1 MIFLDS
7 IAKKNY
13 LEILKTFF
21 IALVFLAL
29 GSFIGV
35 NFIPYSIRYM
45 LNIAFFILI
54 LVSAF
59 TRRGGF
65 VHNKV
70 SMNIYA
76 FILGILTGS
85 TYVYYFYNLGAGT
98 FISIVI
104 GVVLIFGISY
114 LVALNQSEETIFR
127 LGPMITIGI
136 LVLLI
141 LEFINIFFFKFGTF
155 DLIISAIGIVI
166 YSVYALVIMKSIQ
179 SRCKYSILSESEIVT
194 FSFSIFI
201 SFLNLLVDLLRFVSI
216 LKNDN

>member
-1 MIFLDS
+1 MDS
-7 IAKKNY
+7 IAKRNY

-21 IALVFLAL
+21 IALIFLAL

-45 LNIAFFILI
+45 LNIVFFILI

-65 VHNKV
+65 VHNKT

-76 FILGILTGS
+76 FVLGILTGS
-85 TYVYYFYNLGAGT
+85 TYVYYFYNLGAGA

-114 LVALNQSEETIFR
+114 LIALKQNEENIFR
-127 LGPMITIGI
+127 FGSMITIGI
-136 LVLLI
+136 LVLI
-141 LEFINIFFFKFGTF
+141 VLEFINIFFFKFGTF
-155 DLIISAIGIVI
+155 DLIISALGIVI
-166 YSVYALVIMKSIQ
+166 YSVYSLVIMKSIQ
-179 SRCKYSILSESEIVT
+179 SRCKYSILSEDEIVT
-194 FSFSIFI
+194 FAFSIFI
-201 SFLNLLVDLLRFVSI
+201 SFLNLLIDLLRFVSI

>member
-1 MIFLDS
+1 MDS

-21 IALVFLAL
+21 IALVFLAF

-59 TRRGGF
+59 TRKGGF

-127 LGPMITIGI
+127 LGTMITIGI

-179 SRCKYSILSESEIVT
+179 SRCKYNILSESEVVN

-216 LKNDN
+216 FKNDN

>member
-1 MIFLDS
+1 MES
-7 IAKKNY
+7 TSKKNY

-21 IALVFLAL
+21 IALLFLAI

-35 NFIPYSIRYM
+35 NFIPAGFRYF
-45 LNIAFFILI
+45 LNIAFFILVLI
-54 LVSAF
+54 SAF

-65 VHNKV
+65 VRNKT

-85 TYVYYFYNLGAGT
+85 TYVYYFYNLGAAT
-98 FISIVI
+98 FISVII

-114 LVALNQSEETIFR
+114 LVAANQSEENIFK
-127 LGPMITIGI
+127 LGPIVTVGI

-155 DLIISAIGIVI
+155 DLIVSAIGIAI
-166 YSVYALVIMKSIQ
+166 YSIYALLIMKSVQ
-179 SRCKYSILSESEIVT
+179 NRCRYGILSEAEVVSL
-194 FSFSIFI
+194 SFSIFI

-216 LKNDN
+216 IKDDN

>member
-1 MIFLDS
+1 MDS

-65 VHNKV
+65 VPNKV

-114 LVALNQSEETIFR
+114 LVALNQIE
-127 LGPMITIGI
+127 
-136 LVLLI
+136 
-141 LEFINIFFFKFGTF
+141 
-155 DLIISAIGIVI
+155 
-166 YSVYALVIMKSIQ
+166 
-179 SRCKYSILSESEIVT
+179 
-194 FSFSIFI
+194 
-201 SFLNLLVDLLRFVSI
+201 
-216 LKNDN
+216 

>member
-1 MIFLDS
+1 MDS
-7 IAKKNY
+7 IAKRNY

-21 IALVFLAL
+21 IALIFLAL

-35 NFIPYSIRYM
+35 NFIPYTIRYM

-65 VHNKV
+65 VHNKG

-76 FILGILTGS
+76 FVLGILTGS

-114 LVALNQSEETIFR
+114 LIALKQSEETIFR
-127 LGPMITIGI
+127 FGSILTIGI
-136 LVLLI
+136 LVLLV

-155 DLIISAIGIVI
+155 DLIISALGIII

-179 SRCKYSILSESEIVT
+179 SRCKYSILSEDEIVT
-194 FSFSIFI
+194 FAFSIFI
-201 SFLNLLVDLLRFVSI
+201 SFLNLLIDLLRFVSI

>member
-1 MIFLDS
+1 MDS

-114 LVALNQSEETIFR
+114 LVALNQ
-127 LGPMITIGI
+127 TIGI

-179 SRCKYSILSESEIVT
+179 SRCKYSILSENEIVT

>member
-1 MIFLDS
+1 MDS
-7 IAKKNY
+7 IVKRNY

-45 LNIAFFILI
+45 LNIVFFILI

-65 VHNKV
+65 VHNKT

-76 FILGILTGS
+76 FVLGILTGS
-85 TYVYYFYNLGAGT
+85 TYVYYFYNLGAGA

-114 LVALNQSEETIFR
+114 LIALKQNEENIFR
-127 LGPMITIGI
+127 FGSMITIGI
-136 LVLLI
+136 LVLLV

-155 DLIISAIGIVI
+155 DLIISALGIVI

-179 SRCKYSILSESEIVT
+179 SRCKYGILSEDEIVT
-194 FSFSIFI
+194 FAFSIFI
-201 SFLNLLVDLLRFVSI
+201 SFLNLLIDLLRFVSI

>member
-65 VHNKV
+65 VPNKV

-114 LVALNQSEETIFR
+114 LVALNQSEDLMSYGEP
-127 LGPMITIGI
+127 LGEMPLRVALQEYSHEYRGVRHPVNNYIIGAGFQI
-136 LVLLI
+136 LLYHSQN
-141 LEFINIFFFKFGTF
+141 EPH
-155 DLIISAIGIVI
+155 S
-166 YSVYALVIMKSIQ
+166 Y
-179 SRCKYSILSESEIVT
+179 
-194 FSFSIFI
+194 
-201 SFLNLLVDLLRFVSI
+201 FLHCMA
-216 LKNDN
+216 